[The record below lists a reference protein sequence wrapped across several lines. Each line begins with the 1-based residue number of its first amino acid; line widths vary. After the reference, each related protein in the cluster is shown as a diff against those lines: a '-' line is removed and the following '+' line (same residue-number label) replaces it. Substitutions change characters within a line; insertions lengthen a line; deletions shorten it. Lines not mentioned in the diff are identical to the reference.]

1 MRDMGAQ
8 AEDMQDRSDQ
18 LAEDVASTRS
28 DWERRQAD
36 ETVPGAVTG
45 TADPTYGG
53 TTPPKSGHEDHAEAD
68 PGTEASEAAER
79 DGRED

>member
-18 LAEDVASTRS
+18 LAKDVASTRS

-53 TTPPKSGHEDHAEAD
+53 ATPPKSGHEDDAEAD
-68 PGTEASEAAER
+68 PGTEANKAAER
-79 DGRED
+79 GGRED